1 MTYRFLSPALIELGE
16 AAQYYEDRA
25 VGLGADF
32 IAEME
37 AAIDRILRFPE
48 AWGRISDRYRQCAFR
63 RFPYAVI
70 YTLQGGEEILIVSV
84 FHLSREPLAW
94 QRNL

>member
-1 MTYRFLSPALIELGE
+1 MIYRFLTPALIELGE

-25 VGLGADF
+25 AGLGADF
-32 IAEME
+32 IAEAD

-48 AWGRISDRYRQCAFR
+48 AWGRISDHYRHCAFR
-63 RFPYAVI
+63 RFPYTVI
-70 YTLQGGEEILIVSV
+70 YTLQGEEEILIVSV
-84 FHLSREPLAW
+84 FHLSREPRSW